1 MAFQS
6 TVTSGSV
13 TDITAAQYN
22 ALQTVVSNIL
32 GTGSGN
38 TGYGQTVTSAQVTS
52 VTDIIDHSHLNNL
65 KTDLDDITYH
75 QVNDL
80 AKGMQQTSGVAAS
93 NLTQVNTGNIITAG
107 NLSVEDNST
116 NTFNDYQQA
125 VDNIDGDARFTLSA
139 AQATQATL
147 TNGTKTHTTDW
158 KGNLSTEVTL
168 TWESADYRRYFF
180 NAGGSISIVSALAGG
195 SNAAASTKY
204 SNWIS
209 QLDETITFF
218 HNRTESSATN
228 GSPEAARGN
237 YQLTT
242 AYQQIYDRAG
252 PAGSNYSMNKYVISA
267 KAPGATQIVFKIEWN
282 DLDQAS
288 GYEVDEYVFSNSTS
302 PATGG
307 SLTLTIGE
315 TRATGSY
322 VNTAGPSCNINNI
335 S

>member
-22 ALQTVVSNIL
+22 ALQTVVANIL

-52 VTDIIDHSHLNNL
+52 VTDTIDHSHLNNL
-65 KTDLDDITYH
+65 KTDLDKITYH

-107 NLSVEDNST
+107 NPSVEDNAT

-147 TNGTKTHTTDW
+147 TNGVKTHTTDW

-209 QLDETITFF
+209 QLNETITFF
-218 HNRTESSATN
+218 HNRTESSGT
-228 GSPEAARGN
+228 GLGTPEAARGN

-242 AYQQIYDRAG
+242 AYQQIYIRAG
-252 PAGSNYSMNKYVISA
+252 TSNYSDNRYIISA
-267 KAPGATQIVFKIEWN
+267 KAPAATQIVFKIEWQ
-282 DLDQAS
+282 DLNQP
-288 GYEVDEYVFSNSTS
+288 GGFGIDEYVFSNSTS

-322 VNTAGPSCNINNI
+322 VNTAGPSCSINNI